1 MARKNPAHLKKE
13 LKEKEKQIEK
23 MRRDFSRLSNVKD
36 ELISVVSH
44 ELRTP
49 LTIIKEGINLTLDE
63 VAGKINPKQKQFL
76 SISRQNIER
85 LSNLINDL
93 LDVSKIEA
101 RKVTLKKSL
110 IDLEAFIK
118 NIILPFKTIADD
130 RNISLGYKFP
140 DKGISIFMDPDKIT
154 QVLNNLIG
162 NAIKFTKAGGKITI
176 LAEDRPGLIQ
186 IGVSDTGIGIS
197 KQNLGSLF
205 NKFTQLNR
213 SYGPGEKGTGLGL
226 AISKGLVELHGGSI
240 WAESVPGKGSKF
252 LFNIPKANFEEIL
265 REYVKEG
272 IMESQDKDSV
282 FSILVA
288 RIDNFDA
295 LKKKYGMAKPYLLL
309 ERILDVTKKT
319 LRRVTDTTIKSSG
332 ECAALLPGTDK
343 NGVVAVEQRIRE
355 AVANCLI
362 SEKMDKEVQVSF
374 GNASYPGDGRD
385 NIEVIARARAFF
397 EGLYFGKE
405 RRKLERKYCKLKV
418 EFLTPSDSAKGQ
430 QTQSI
435 NISRGGLCIFSK
447 IKLPAGYKLN
457 LDIRLPQ
464 RLPIK
469 ATAKLIWAKPI
480 SKLTGFKYKMG
491 LQYDSIGRKDMDTI
505 MNFVSR

>member
-332 ECAALLPGTDK
+332 ECAA
-343 NGVVAVEQRIRE
+343 
-355 AVANCLI
+355 
-362 SEKMDKEVQVSF
+362 
-374 GNASYPGDGRD
+374 
-385 NIEVIARARAFF
+385 
-397 EGLYFGKE
+397 
-405 RRKLERKYCKLKV
+405 
-418 EFLTPSDSAKGQ
+418 
-430 QTQSI
+430 
-435 NISRGGLCIFSK
+435 
-447 IKLPAGYKLN
+447 
-457 LDIRLPQ
+457 
-464 RLPIK
+464 
-469 ATAKLIWAKPI
+469 
-480 SKLTGFKYKMG
+480 
-491 LQYDSIGRKDMDTI
+491 
-505 MNFVSR
+505 